1 MYWHLWWPLKKDLKI
16 STRFSPFGDYLPF
29 KKCFV
34 HFIFNDLESS
44 LHKDDP
50 VDQEKFTGRR
60 AYGRTTDNSHLNI
73 RFRLAKKGRLIAY
86 ARQLNK
92 VSEIDKWGI
101 REGINR
107 I

>member
-1 MYWHLWWPLKKDLKI
+1 MKI
-16 STRFSPFGDYLPF
+16 STRFPPFGDYLPF

-73 RFRLAKKGRLIAY
+73 RFRRAKKGRSIAY

-92 VSEIDKWGI
+92 VSEIYKWGI

>member
-1 MYWHLWWPLKKDLKI
+1 MTQWIKK
-16 STRFSPFGDYLPF
+16 S
-29 KKCFV
+29 KKW
-34 HFIFNDLESS
+34 
-44 LHKDDP
+44 
-50 VDQEKFTGRR
+50 EKFTGRR

-101 REGINR
+101 REGMNR

>member
-1 MYWHLWWPLKKDLKI
+1 MKI

-44 LHKDDP
+44 LYKDDP

-60 AYGRTTDNSHLNI
+60 AYRRTTDNSHLNI
-73 RFRLAKKGRLIAY
+73 RFRRAKKGRSIAY